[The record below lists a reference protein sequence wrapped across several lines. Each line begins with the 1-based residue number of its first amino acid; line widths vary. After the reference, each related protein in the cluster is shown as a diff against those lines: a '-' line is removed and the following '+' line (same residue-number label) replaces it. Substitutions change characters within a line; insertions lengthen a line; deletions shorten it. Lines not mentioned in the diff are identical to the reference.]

1 MESRFLHRCATPAGI
16 KRKRRP
22 SLSDGQRHVQPAYLR
37 QAIDAVGVDRILFS
51 ADYPYQYRPGGDAR
65 RFVEDLELDAA
76 DRAKFA
82 HANWERLTAG
92 RLLA

>member
-1 MESRFLHRCATPAGI
+1 MRGPCGNKAQTAAIS
-16 KRKRRP
+16 
-22 SLSDGQRHVQPAYLR
+22 SLTASGMFSPAYLR

-51 ADYPYQYRPGGDAR
+51 TDYPFQYRPGGDAR

-76 DRAKFA
+76 DKAKFA

-92 RLLA
+92 RFLA